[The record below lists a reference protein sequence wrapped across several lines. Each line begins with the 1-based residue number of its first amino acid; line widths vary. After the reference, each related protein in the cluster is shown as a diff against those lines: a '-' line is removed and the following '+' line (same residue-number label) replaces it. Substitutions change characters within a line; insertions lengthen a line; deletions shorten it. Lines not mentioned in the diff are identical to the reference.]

1 MDPRIEA
8 ALEKIK
14 TKHIIAICIGIFI
27 ILINVLFLLKT
38 RWTYSLFIVAL
49 TISGIPF
56 LIDFLNE
63 NKRQKEIE
71 VMFLEF
77 SRALVE
83 SVKSGISIPQAIKI
97 ISKNDFGALS
107 PYIKKL
113 ANQLEWGVSIK
124 QAFTFFGHDTKNI
137 NIQRSVAIVIQA
149 EESGGR
155 MDEVLE
161 SVTTSVQSVKEL
173 RDERKSNAFSQTVQ
187 GYIVFYIFVIIMLM
201 LQVKFLPKIQEMS
214 SQVTGSG
221 VGGMFSGGGGAPT
234 NLNMKVILLELITVQ
249 GVFAGLMI
257 GKFSEGKARYGIKH
271 SVILVVSSL
280 LIILTVSPP

>member
-1 MDPRIEA
+1 MDPRIEV

-14 TKHIIAICIGIFI
+14 AKHIIAICAGIFI
-27 ILINVLFLLKT
+27 IIINVLFFLKT

-56 LIDFLNE
+56 FIDFLNE

-71 VMFLEF
+71 IMFLEF
-77 SRALVE
+77 SRALVD

-97 ISKNDFGALS
+97 ISKNDFGSLS

-124 QAFTFFGHDTKNI
+124 QAFTSFGHDTKNI
-137 NIQRSVAIVIQA
+137 SIQRSVAIVIQS

-161 SVTTSVQSVKEL
+161 SVTKSVQSVKEL
-173 RDERKSNAFSQTVQ
+173 KDERKSNAFSQTVQ

-221 VGGMFSGGGGAPT
+221 LGIFDSGGAPT
-234 NLNMKVILLELITVQ
+234 NLNMNLILIELIAIQ
-249 GVFAGLMI
+249 GFFAGLMI